1 MKINDIKIFKIL
13 YAIFLL
19 AIFTTLSAIISNLFS
34 QISPYLNLEN
44 MYDSDKVYIYNYTYQ
59 RRELYDEKDVL
70 IYKIDFLKENDNYAI
85 KIVMN
90 KNAAKY
96 GIAYD
101 DLDTLYVIKSDLNL
115 EENVLY
121 SNNKDLKN
129 AIYKDYSNIVFKNTI
144 FNIEYDITYLYVDDS
159 LTLEDSTL
167 VITKKSNCNLS
178 TFNDL
183 NSRHTT
189 YYAFDGDGFKNIIK
203 SKFTFKISMVLVF
216 AIAAIITLLFS
227 LFNMF
232 DNYIKIYKNEII
244 IKNVYYKT
252 KRQLINEYTNKN
264 YVFAIVFICLG
275 LLLGF
280 IIQKNYS
287 LKYLLLS
294 LLSFAVSYYLIL
306 RIVMTFKIKK
316 INLMSDS
323 RGM

>member
-121 SNNKDLKN
+121 SNNKDLKTQF
-129 AIYKDYSNIVFKNTI
+129 IRIIRILYLKIQFSTLNTI
-144 FNIEYDITYLYVDDS
+144 
-159 LTLEDSTL
+159 
-167 VITKKSNCNLS
+167 
-178 TFNDL
+178 
-183 NSRHTT
+183 
-189 YYAFDGDGFKNIIK
+189 
-203 SKFTFKISMVLVF
+203 
-216 AIAAIITLLFS
+216 LL
-227 LFNMF
+227 
-232 DNYIKIYKNEII
+232 IY
-244 IKNVYYKT
+244 
-252 KRQLINEYTNKN
+252 
-264 YVFAIVFICLG
+264 
-275 LLLGF
+275 
-280 IIQKNYS
+280 
-287 LKYLLLS
+287 
-294 LLSFAVSYYLIL
+294 
-306 RIVMTFKIKK
+306 M
-316 INLMSDS
+316 LMIH
-323 RGM
+323 